1 MAQLLR
7 DFHPLTFQAS
17 DAKKSS
23 PAPAAEAAAAEAA
36 QTVKPKE
43 EPKPAAKTSE
53 PAADNKP
60 AVAAPQP
67 SDDSAQVP
75 KKLEKRNSVQLF
87 FRALVGS
94 ARL

>member
-1 MAQLLR
+1 M
-7 DFHPLTFQAS
+7 QAS

-23 PAPAAEAAAAEAA
+23 PAPAPAAEPA
-36 QTVKPKE
+36 QTAKAKE

-60 AVAAPQP
+60 AAAAPQTG
-67 SDDSAQVP
+67 DDAAQVP

-94 ARL
+94 ARLWRVIVDVH

>member
-1 MAQLLR
+1 MTL
-7 DFHPLTFQAS
+7 QAS
-17 DAKKSS
+17 DAKKPS
-23 PAPAAEAAAAEAA
+23 PAPAAAAEPA

-43 EPKPAAKTSE
+43 EPKPSAKTSE

-60 AVAAPQP
+60 AAAAPQTG
-67 SDDSAQVP
+67 DESAQVP

-94 ARL
+94 A